1 MKKTAIILV
10 ISILFT
16 LSSCDVLMQVLEQTT
31 TETTLSDS
39 EVIQGLKEALNVG
52 TGSSVGILNAK
63 DGYFKDNAVKIL
75 LPPEANVIVENIQKV
90 PGLGQQTIDDL
101 ILRINR
107 SAEDAASEAK
117 PVFIDA
123 VKTMTIQDGMSILK
137 GDNHAATTYLKN
149 KTYNQLVN
157 AFKPK
162 INTSLDKKLVGNIST
177 NKAWT
182 DVTTLYN
189 KVAPFI
195 GKATVNTN
203 LADYVTRRALDG
215 LFIKVADEEAKI
227 RANPFAYVSEII
239 KKVFGYAKNNK

>member
-1 MKKTAIILV
+1 MKKLTIIFLIGLS
-10 ISILFT
+10 ISF
-16 LSSCDVLMQVLEQTT
+16 SSCDILMQVLEEAS
-31 TETTLSDS
+31 TETSLTNS
-39 EVIQGLKEALNVG
+39 EIIKGLKEALTVG
-52 TGSSVGILNAK
+52 TGSSVNILNAN

-75 LPPEANVIVENIQKV
+75 LPPEANVIIENIQKV
-90 PGLGQQTIDDL
+90 PGLGQKTIDDL

-117 PVFIDA
+117 PIFIDA
-123 VKTMTIQDGMSILK
+123 VKTMTIQDGMKILK
-137 GDNHAATTYLKN
+137 GNNTAATTYLKN
-149 KTYNQLVN
+149 KTYTKLVS

-182 DVTTLYN
+182 DITTIYN

-195 GKATVNTN
+195 GKPKVNTS
-203 LADYVTRRALDG
+203 LSDYVTRRALDG
-215 LFIKVADEEAKI
+215 LFLKVGDEEKKI
-227 RANPFAYVSEII
+227 RSNPLDYVSDII